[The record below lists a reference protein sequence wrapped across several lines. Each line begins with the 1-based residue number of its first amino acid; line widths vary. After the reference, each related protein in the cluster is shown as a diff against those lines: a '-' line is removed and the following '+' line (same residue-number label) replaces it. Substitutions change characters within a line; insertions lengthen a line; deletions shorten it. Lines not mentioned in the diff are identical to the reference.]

1 MSKAH
6 TGLSAIKGLQIEIR
20 KIKAFLWKDQTLPHK
35 IEQCVSLFANQKNT
49 LIKYIF
55 CVNMFTKIVR
65 NKTKI
70 KSIDQ
75 NEYILNV
82 YIIDVHVQ
90 VLQRRT
96 SVFMLVNIKN

>member
-1 MSKAH
+1 
-6 TGLSAIKGLQIEIR
+6 
-20 KIKAFLWKDQTLPHK
+20 
-35 IEQCVSLFANQKNT
+35 
-49 LIKYIF
+49 
-55 CVNMFTKIVR
+55 MFTKIVR